1 MVPTAIHGL
10 RTHAYL
16 HPQQQWTI
24 DMKCDFNQIVTY
36 EDICRAIQDLAEEGL
51 IVDSGC
57 KKWSKRTGRYE
68 ILWMLSPSAR
78 DKTAK
83 SITSCLSL

>member
-1 MVPTAIHGL
+1 
-10 RTHAYL
+10 
-16 HPQQQWTI
+16 
-24 DMKCDFNQIVTY
+24 MKSAFTQIAAH
-36 EDICRAIQDLAEEGL
+36 EDICQAIRDLAEEGL